1 MFSSLEEEMSVPSL
15 ATDLKKKINKNG
27 ISFLLKRDPIP
38 LRSEGDHKCDKGES
52 SVWTLMGCNEL
63 AADNTFAVPAK
74 YSAVRNMSSDHSSG
88 LQKAI

>member
-15 ATDLKKKINKNG
+15 ATDLKKKSTKMELV
-27 ISFLLKRDPIP
+27 SYWRDPIP
-38 LRSEGDHKCDKGES
+38 SRAEGDHKCEKGES

-63 AADNTFAVPAK
+63 AADNTFV
-74 YSAVRNMSSDHSSG
+74 YSAVRYMSSVHSSG